1 MSVQSKSSSHEK
13 GRQIFNEFHMA
24 WKYKA
29 KFKSESFPTLWLST
43 LPTATEQEQED
54 PGHGAA
60 SPQHS
65 EVLVLLWEQ
74 GTTE

>member
-1 MSVQSKSSSHEK
+1 MSVQSKSSSHVK

-29 KFKSESFPTLWLST
+29 ELESESFPTLWLST
-43 LPTATEQEQED
+43 LPTGTGEERED
-54 PGHGAA
+54 PGNGAA

-65 EVLVLLWEQ
+65 EELILLWDH
-74 GTTE
+74 